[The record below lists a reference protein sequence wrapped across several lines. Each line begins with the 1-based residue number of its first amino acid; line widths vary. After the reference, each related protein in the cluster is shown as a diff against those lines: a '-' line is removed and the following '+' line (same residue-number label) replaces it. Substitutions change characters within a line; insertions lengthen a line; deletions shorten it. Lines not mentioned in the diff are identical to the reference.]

1 MLPNFL
7 IIGAP
12 RSGTTWMA
20 RNLRDH
26 PDVFLPKA
34 KELHFFDQHYDKGI
48 EFYESS
54 FAEAKGKKAVGEAT
68 PDYLHGAYSKN
79 DIPTL
84 IRKHLPDAKLI
95 VSLRNPVERAYSRFW
110 NAKARYD
117 RNVRMTFEEK
127 LEDRPEFIA
136 EGMYFEQLDRYY
148 ALFPKDNIL
157 VLLFDELVRDP
168 ETFIRRAYKFLDVRE
183 DVRSGW
189 EFVKVNQAAGKGYL
203 AKSGVFAALSS
214 TTSRLKLHRLAAYLR
229 ARNSVELPPMN
240 GETKRL
246 LRDLYYEP
254 NCKLQQ
260 LTGLDLSAWNALD

>member
-20 RNLRDH
+20 KNLRDH
-26 PDVFLPKA
+26 PEVFLPKA
-34 KELHFFDQHYDKGI
+34 KELHFFDRDYDKGI

-54 FAEAKGKKAVGEAT
+54 FTEAYGKKAVGEAT

-84 IRKHLPDAKLI
+84 IRKHIPDAKLI
-95 VSLRNPVERAYSRFW
+95 VSLRNPIERAYSRFW

-117 RNVRMTFEEK
+117 RNVRMTFEQK
-127 LEDRPEFIA
+127 LMDRPEFIA
-136 EGMYFEQLDRYY
+136 EGMYFDQLNRYY
-148 ALFPKDNIL
+148 ALFPKDKIL
-157 VLLFDELVRDP
+157 VLLYDELVRDP
-168 ETFIRRAYKFLDVRE
+168 EAFIRRVYEFLGVRE
-183 DVRSGW
+183 GVRSGW
-189 EFVKVNQAAGKGYL
+189 EFVKINQATGKGYL
-203 AKSGVFAALSS
+203 AKSGAFSALSS
-214 TTSRLKLHRLAAYLR
+214 ATSRLKLHRVAAYLN

-240 GETKRL
+240 SETRRF
-246 LRDLYYEP
+246 LRDVYYEQ

-260 LTGLDLSAWNALD
+260 LTGLDLSAWNAPD